1 MNRILFIIVAL
12 AMSLG
17 ACAQTKVSPTQQ
29 KEVLEKIDKA
39 ASSMKSMQ
47 CDFTQTKRM
56 KMLNKE
62 MLSKG
67 MMYFRHPNQLRWQY
81 NTPYDYIFILNK
93 EKVSIKSAKTTQNID
108 VQQNKMF
115 RQITNIILNSITAG
129 NLKNTADF
137 NAEIYQS
144 GKSYFA
150 RLYPKKKELKQIYR
164 CIELHFN
171 PTLSMVNSVVM
182 EEKTGDVTIVQL
194 FNIKTNININE
205 RMFDTH

>member
-1 MNRILFIIVAL
+1 MKRFLFIIVAL
-12 AMSLG
+12 ATMQG
-17 ACAQTKVSPTQQ
+17 TWGQTKLSSSQQ
-29 KEVLEKIDKA
+29 KDVLEKIDKA
-39 ASSMKSMQ
+39 AASMKSMQ

-67 MMYFRHPNQLRWQY
+67 NMYFRHPNQLRWQY

-93 EKVSIKSAKTTQNID
+93 EKVSIKSAKSTQNID

-115 RQITNIILNSITAG
+115 RQITNIILNSITGG

-137 NAEIYQS
+137 TTEIYQN
-144 GKSYFA
+144 GKTYFA

-164 CIELHFN
+164 FIEIHFN
-171 PTLSMVNSVVM
+171 PTLTMVNSVKM
-182 EEKTGDVTIVQL
+182 EEKTGDITLVQL
-194 FNIKTNININE
+194 LNVKTNIPINE
-205 RMFDTH
+205 KMFDTH